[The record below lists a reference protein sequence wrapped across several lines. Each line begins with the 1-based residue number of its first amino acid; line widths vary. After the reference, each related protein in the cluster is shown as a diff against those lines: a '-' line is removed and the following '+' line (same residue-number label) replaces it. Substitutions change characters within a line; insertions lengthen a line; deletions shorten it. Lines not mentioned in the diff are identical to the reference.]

1 MAIVQEQP
9 VFEEVEARF
18 CKRCRGKAFAA
29 ACAPDI
35 FLFFCNFEAQVGCRV
50 VGFSNE
56 VCASHASDESIAIV
70 WITRACAAEVILQA
84 LAIRREER
92 APAALVP
99 NARAMLR
106 SDGHSM
112 CVWMSAARVLLLM
125 MMMVMIMKVVM
136 VVVEAVVIVIMTIL
150 TTTTELQV
158 GLGNYKHDNGEHVR
172 IERGFTSAAAGPN
185 SSGC

>member
-1 MAIVQEQP
+1 MAHSCNNFLARSAVARFPPDLQWLSYYLMAIVQEQP

-18 CKRCRGKAFAA
+18 RKRCRGKAFAA
-29 ACAPDI
+29 ACAPDT

-70 WITRACAAEVILQA
+70 WITRARTAEVILQA

-106 SDGHSM
+106 SNGHSM
-112 CVWMSAARVLLLM
+112 MM

-136 VVVEAVVIVIMTIL
+136 VVVDAVVIVIMTI
-150 TTTTELQV
+150 
-158 GLGNYKHDNGEHVR
+158 
-172 IERGFTSAAAGPN
+172 
-185 SSGC
+185 